1 MKSFDRSK
9 IIPIITGILSIA
21 LAIGYLLLVQLLD
34 FRGNLEP
41 APIEVGLD
49 LGFNMTLS
57 SGILPRSQDRAEV
70 GNSFSIGSGDDCRPA

>member
-9 IIPIITGILSIA
+9 FVAIVTGVLSIA

-41 APIEVGLD
+41 APID
-49 LGFNMTLS
+49 LGL
-57 SGILPRSQDRAEV
+57 LPLLW
-70 GNSFSIGSGDDCRPA
+70 P